1 MSRATCHVLLVS
13 LALLATP
20 AEATIYIFEAPL
32 TGSQE
37 SPAVDTTGNGFTSV
51 TLDDAL
57 HTLRVEATFADLIG
71 TTTASHIHVLPDSTA
86 LTGPVVTELPSFTG
100 FPLGVMSGTYDHT
113 FDTSDSS
120 TWNPTFLANNGG
132 TALGAETAF
141 LAALQNGLGYLNVHS
156 TFRPGGE
163 IRGNLHAVP
172 EAGTWAMMLIGFGG
186 VGFAMRYRRPKL
198 TFRRAT

>member
-1 MSRATCHVLLVS
+1 
-13 LALLATP
+13 
-20 AEATIYIFEAPL
+20 
-32 TGSQE
+32 
-37 SPAVDTTGNGFTSV
+37 
-51 TLDDAL
+51 
-57 HTLRVEATFADLIG
+57 
-71 TTTASHIHVLPDSTA
+71 
-86 LTGPVVTELPSFTG
+86 
-100 FPLGVMSGTYDHT
+100 MSGTYDHT

-120 TWNPTFLANNGG
+120 TWSPTFLANNGG